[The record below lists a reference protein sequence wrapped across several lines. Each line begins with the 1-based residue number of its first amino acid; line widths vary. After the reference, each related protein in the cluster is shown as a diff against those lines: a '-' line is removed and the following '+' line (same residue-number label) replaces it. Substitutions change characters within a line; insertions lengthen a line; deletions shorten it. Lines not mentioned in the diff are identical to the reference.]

1 MKDTGNENIFSLRIQ
16 KDLNVKMF
24 KHYFT
29 KFLPKVATELSAN
42 IRILGIFIN
51 FISHM
56 FSFETFV
63 FIHVQKQLGENRHV
77 LGVKFN

>member
-1 MKDTGNENIFSLRIQ
+1 
-16 KDLNVKMF
+16 MF
-24 KHYFT
+24 KHSFT
-29 KFLPKVATELSAN
+29 RFLPKVATELNAD

-63 FIHVQKQLGENRHV
+63 SIHVHKQLGENRYV

>member
-1 MKDTGNENIFSLRIQ
+1 MKDIGNENTLSLRIQ
-16 KDLNVKMF
+16 KDLNIKMF
-24 KHYFT
+24 EHSFT
-29 KFLPKVATELSAN
+29 KFLPKVTTELSVN
-42 IRILGIFIN
+42 IRILGIFIH
-51 FISHM
+51 FISYM